1 MKFPYSK
8 SSVVTLTAGGV
19 TVVMLLLQTKRL
31 LPKVSKKSVTSLT
44 NALPV
49 ILLITFPAVAPALK
63 LLGELRVN
71 LLLQS
76 PAGITTGTLKSM
88 ARMT

>member
-8 SSVVTLTAGGV
+8 SSVVTLTAGAV
-19 TVVMLLLQTKRL
+19 TVVMLLLQTKHL

-44 NALPV
+44 SALPA